1 MKKLLF
7 LPFFLIL
14 LSSCVGSQKIPYDR
28 VTIDL
33 PNINPESISIA
44 VWDQREIITSGKN
57 RSQFIGH
64 LISGSGGLSVLL
76 TDSGNPVIDD
86 IANSITTS
94 FKKNGIEADMIITTP
109 TDKEATI
116 LKKLKDSHKEKM
128 LLIKCNKLYTDG
140 WKQYVFYY
148 DIDVS
153 ICNKS
158 GVLIKKKSFIGIKG
172 LGELKSKKE
181 IKKRVPEG
189 LKKLFEEIFKDEE
202 INHAL
207 NDTFI
212 ENTMDFQ
219 QKEEVAQSKADKL
232 RELKKLLDEG
242 ILTQEEFES
251 EKKKILDKAN
261 L

>member
-1 MKKLLF
+1 MKIRIFASILF
-7 LPFFLIL
+7 IYFT
-14 LSSCVGSQKIPYDR
+14 Q
-28 VTIDL
+28 
-33 PNINPESISIA
+33 
-44 VWDQREIITSGKN
+44 
-57 RSQFIGH
+57 
-64 LISGSGGLSVLL
+64 LL
-76 TDSGNPVIDD
+76 TAQITFDAKGMNQIVYDSIVDNDIMLGNFDVEGMRD
-86 IANSITTS
+86 SKVFKRS
-94 FKKNGIEADMIITTP
+94 FKNFPISWDKN
-109 TDKEATI
+109 
-116 LKKLKDSHKEKM
+116 
-128 LLIKCNKLYTDG
+128 
-140 WKQYVFYY
+140 
-148 DIDVS
+148 VS